1 MEAKCDLHQ
10 ICNTLIQTYNTSVI
24 DNSDEHFRDGCALEA
39 KKCADENKH
48 KRRYGLRREVLAKL
62 IVNHSKETDKIVP
75 KEEKKPIANFIGG
88 PKTLTM
94 QWSKEYKKLIY
105 IFGEYHNENTDC
117 NKFRIGGEFNEMLIE
132 DYLDQLFKNTD
143 AFIDFYLETGRD
155 HKDIYSDNNRMVIIS
170 ERFKDCLHDPNS
182 DTNYQKCMMSRMHYF
197 DVRSSAS
204 DLTPNR
210 MSDASSML
218 EIFSRI
224 LKNKDKFDITRF
236 LVKYRYNTKIKPVL
250 KEFSEINT
258 DKDYYDFWNKQI
270 DEHSFLNKKVI
281 KSFIHEKIKNFIKQE
296 IIDANINITKLVK
309 KVEQLITIVDEYKDE
324 TSGLYDLDSISDS
337 DYDFLLINLKYTSN
351 KLIKINS
358 CIADYYLLCRIFK
371 QFNLEMLAIFSS
383 FRNTDEPSEPHNI
396 IIYAGEGHARR
407 VRKFLK
413 DELDFK
419 MINEKGDQTKKK
431 VNCIMMEDFPQPFFS
446 NHPDVNWN

>member
-1 MEAKCDLHQ
+1 METKCDLHQ
-10 ICNTLIQTYNTSVI
+10 ICNTLIQTYNTSVL
-24 DNSDEHFRDGCALEA
+24 DTSDEHFREACTLEA
-39 KKCADENKH
+39 NKCAHENKH

-62 IVNHSKETDKIVP
+62 IVNHSKETDKTVS
-75 KEEKKPIANFIGG
+75 KQEKKPISNFIGG

-117 NKFRIGGEFNEMLIE
+117 DKFKIQGDDNETLIE

-143 AFIDFYLETGRD
+143 VFIDFYLETGRE
-155 HKDIYSDNNRMVIIS
+155 HKDIYGDSRIMLIS

-182 DTNYQKCMMSRMHYF
+182 DSNYQKCMLCRMHYF
-197 DVRSSAS
+197 NVRSSAT

-218 EIFSRI
+218 EIFLRI
-224 LKNKDKFDITRF
+224 LKNKDQFDITRF

-250 KEFSEINT
+250 KEFSEIKT

-270 DEHSFLNKKVI
+270 DEHTFLNKKVI
-281 KSFIHEKIKNFIKQE
+281 KSFIHEKIKTFITQE

-309 KVEQLITIVDEYKDE
+309 KVEKVITIVDKYKHE
-324 TSGLYDLDSISDS
+324 TTGLYDLDSISNS
-337 DYDFLLINLKYTSN
+337 DYDLLLINLKYTSD

-358 CIADYYLLCRIFK
+358 CIADYYLLSRIFK
-371 QFNLEMLAIFSS
+371 EFNLEMPAIFSS
-383 FRNTDEPSEPHNI
+383 FRKTDEPSEPHNI

-419 MINEKGDQTKKK
+419 MIHEKGDQTKTK

>member
-1 MEAKCDLHQ
+1 METKCDLHQ
-10 ICNTLIQTYNTSVI
+10 ICNTLIQTYNTSVL
-24 DNSDEHFRDGCALEA
+24 DTSDEHFREACTLES
-39 KKCADENKH
+39 KKCTDENKH

-62 IVNHSKETDKIVP
+62 IVNHSKETDKTVS
-75 KEEKKPIANFIGG
+75 KQEKKPISNFIGG

-117 NKFRIGGEFNEMLIE
+117 DKFKIQGDDNETLIE

-143 AFIDFYLETGRD
+143 VFIDFYLETGRE
-155 HKDIYSDNNRMVIIS
+155 HKDIYGDSRIMLIS

-182 DTNYQKCMMSRMHYF
+182 DSNYQKCMLCRMHYF
-197 DVRSSAS
+197 NVRSSAT

-218 EIFSRI
+218 EIFLRI
-224 LKNKDKFDITRF
+224 LKNKDQFDITRF

-250 KEFSEINT
+250 KEFSEIKT

-270 DEHSFLNKKVI
+270 DEHTFLNKKVI
-281 KSFIHEKIKNFIKQE
+281 KSFIHEKIKTFITQE

-309 KVEQLITIVDEYKDE
+309 KVEKVITIVDKYKHE
-324 TSGLYDLDSISDS
+324 TTGLYDLDSISNS
-337 DYDFLLINLKYTSN
+337 DYDLLLINLKYTSD

-358 CIADYYLLCRIFK
+358 CIADYYLLSRIFK
-371 QFNLEMLAIFSS
+371 EFNLEMPAIFSS
-383 FRNTDEPSEPHNI
+383 FRKTDEPSEPHNI

-419 MINEKGDQTKKK
+419 MIHEKGDQTKTK

>member
-1 MEAKCDLHQ
+1 METKCDLHQ
-10 ICNTLIQTYNTSVI
+10 ICNTLIQTYNTSVL
-24 DNSDEHFRDGCALEA
+24 DKSDEHFRDACTLEA
-39 KKCADENKH
+39 NKCADENKH
-48 KRRYGLRREVLAKL
+48 KSRYGLRREVLAKL
-62 IVNHSKETDKIVP
+62 IVNHSKETDKKVP
-75 KEEKKPIANFIGG
+75 KEEKKPISNFIGG

-117 NKFRIGGEFNEMLIE
+117 NKFRIGEEFNETLIE

-143 AFIDFYLETGRD
+143 VFIDFYLETGREY
-155 HKDIYSDNNRMVIIS
+155 KDIYGNSRITLIS
-170 ERFKDCLHDPNS
+170 KRFKDCLYDPNS
-182 DTNYQKCMMSRMHYF
+182 NTNYQKCMLSRMHYF
-197 DVRSSAS
+197 NVRSSAS

-210 MSDASSML
+210 MSDSSIML
-218 EIFSRI
+218 KMFVQI

-258 DKDYYDFWNKQI
+258 DKDYYDFWNKEI

-296 IIDANINITKLVK
+296 IIDVNINITKLVK
-309 KVEQLITIVDEYKDE
+309 KVEQLITIVDKYKDE
-324 TSGLYDLDSISDS
+324 ASGLYDLDSISDS
-337 DYDFLLINLKYTSN
+337 DYDVLLINLKYTSN

-358 CIADYYLLCRIFK
+358 CIPDYYLLCRIFK
-371 QFNLEMLAIFSS
+371 QFDIEIPAIFSS
-383 FRNTDEPSEPHNI
+383 FRKTDEPSEPHNI
-396 IIYAGEGHARR
+396 IIYAGEVHARR

-413 DELDFK
+413 NELDFK
-419 MINEKGDQTKKK
+419 MINEKGNDIKA
-431 VNCIMMEDFPQPFFS
+431 NCIRMEDFPQPFFS
-446 NHPDVNWN
+446 NHPEVNWN